1 MIISALFALALAA
14 APDAA
19 ANADAAAAA
28 PQAQPAAEAKP
39 QKKCVKQPEV
49 SGSRLAKKVCVTVKP
64 KAEAAPAEVK
74 AEDKP
79 AA

>member
-1 MIISALFALALAA
+1 MIVSALFALALFA
-14 APDAA
+14 APEAA
-19 ANADAAAAA
+19 ANADAAAA

-64 KAEAAPAEVK
+64 KAEAAPAETK